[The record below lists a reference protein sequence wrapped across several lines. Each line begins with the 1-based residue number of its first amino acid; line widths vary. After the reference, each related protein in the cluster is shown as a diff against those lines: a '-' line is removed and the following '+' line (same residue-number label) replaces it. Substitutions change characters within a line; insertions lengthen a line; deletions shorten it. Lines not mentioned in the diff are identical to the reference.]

1 MSAVIRDVDASPI
14 AWREAGSGDA
24 VLFLHGVGGSRTAW
38 DPQLHALGDRHR
50 CIAWDMP
57 GYGASGP
64 GPEPLTFPA
73 LADAAAGLLDRLEIA
88 SAHIAGLSMGGMI
101 GLHAALR
108 HPERVRSLTLID
120 SSPAFGLDG
129 TTTAEAWIDERLEP
143 LRRGQTPADIAPAL
157 MRAVTAP
164 GTAEPVIAEAAAAM
178 ARISPDG
185 FAAGVR
191 CLTTH
196 DLRDRL
202 GDVLAPALVVCGA
215 LDRETPPEYSRFI
228 AERIP
233 GARLELVAGAGHLA
247 NLEQPQAVNALLE
260 AFLAHV
266 EVPA

>member
-1 MSAVIRDVDASPI
+1 MPAVIRDVDADPV
-14 AWREAGSGDA
+14 AWREAGSGDC

-38 DPQLHALGDRHR
+38 DPQLRALGDRYR

-57 GYGASGP
+57 GYGASAP
-64 GPEPLTFPA
+64 APEPPTFPA
-73 LADAAAGLLDRLEIA
+73 LADAVAGLLDRLDIA
-88 SAHIAGLSMGGMI
+88 SAHLAGLSMGGMVAM
-101 GLHAALR
+101 HAALR

-129 TTTAEAWIDERLEP
+129 TTTAEDWIDQRLEP
-143 LRRGQTPADIAPAL
+143 LRNGLAPADIAPAL

-202 GDVLAPALVVCGA
+202 GEIRAPALVVCGE
-215 LDRETPPEYSRFI
+215 LDRETPPAYSRFI
-228 AERIP
+228 AERIG

-247 NLEQPQAVNALLE
+247 NLERPEAVNTLL
-260 AFLAHV
+260 ATFIARV
-266 EVPA
+266 QVPA